1 MPKGAFLCAEPGVNL
16 NVAFTKKFS
25 AGLFGGEGFILQDL
39 SGVGMAFWRSMV
51 TKSLKI
57 CSRERCLK

>member
-1 MPKGAFLCAEPGVNL
+1 MVCQKGAFLCAEPGVNL

-25 AGLFGGEGFILQDL
+25 AGLFGGEGFLLQDL
-39 SGVGMAFWRSMV
+39 QDIVALLESMV

-57 CSRERCLK
+57 QAGRGA